1 MKIFF
6 NSSMP
11 RSGST
16 LLQNILGNNPS
27 IYATPTSGLLEML
40 IASKR
45 VYTGS
50 PNIKAQDELEMKK
63 AFLMYSHYAMHGYF
77 NGITDR
83 EYVIDKSR
91 GWAINIPYLE
101 SFYKNPKIICM
112 VRDLR
117 DVVASME
124 KNFRKHPEKWD
135 TLDDEKEPKGTS
147 IGERVGIWMNP
158 EGKPVGH
165 TLNSLKEVIHRGNDK
180 KMLFVKFE
188 DLTLNPEK
196 EMRRVYEY
204 LELPYYHIDYQN
216 VKQVTIE
223 DDKFHGKYG
232 QHKIQPNIKPIISDA
247 ENILGQIIYRQLY
260 EKNEWYF
267 KQFNY

>member
-16 LLQNILGNNPS
+16 LLQNILGNNPD

-40 IASKR
+40 NASKR
-45 VYTGS
+45 VYTS
-50 PNIKAQDELEMKK
+50 SLNFRAQDENEMKK
-63 AFLMYSHYAMHGYF
+63 AFLMYSHYAINGYF

-83 EYVIDKSR
+83 PYAIDKSR
-91 GWAINIPYLE
+91 GWSVNIPFLE

-117 DVVASME
+117 DIVASME
-124 KNFRKHPEKWD
+124 KNYRKYPDK
-135 TLDDEKEPKGTS
+135 LDLTEDDGAS
-147 IGERVGIWMNP
+147 IGHRVSTWMKP
-158 EGKPVGH
+158 ESKPVGQ
-165 TLNSLKEVIHRGNDK
+165 TLTNLKEVFHRGNDK

-188 DLTLNPEK
+188 ELTQNPEK

-204 LELPYYHIDYQN
+204 FELPYYHIDYQN

-223 DDKFHGKYG
+223 DDKFHGRYG
-232 QHKIQPNIKPIISDA
+232 QHKIQPHIRPIISDA
-247 ENILGQIIYRQLY
+247 KNILGDIIYRQLY

-267 KQFNY
+267 KKLNY

>member
-16 LLQNILGNNPS
+16 LLQNILGNNPD

-40 IASKR
+40 NASKR
-45 VYTGS
+45 IYTS
-50 PNIKAQDELEMKK
+50 SNNFKAQDELEMKK
-63 AFLMYSHYAMHGYF
+63 GFLMYSHYAIHGYF

-83 EYVIDKSR
+83 PYAIDKSR
-91 GWAINIPYLE
+91 GWAVSIPYLE
-101 SFYKNPKIICM
+101 SFYEKPKVICM

-117 DVVASME
+117 DIVASME
-124 KNFRKHPEKWD
+124 KNFRKFPYKWD
-135 TLDDEKEPKGTS
+135 TSDDYEAQGVS
-147 IGERVGIWMNP
+147 VGQRVNKWMNP
-158 EGKPVGH
+158 EERPVGH
-165 TLNSLKEVIHRGNDK
+165 TLNNLKEVFHRGNDK

-188 DLTLNPEK
+188 DLTNNPEK

-216 VKQVTIE
+216 VTQVTKE
-223 DDKFHGKYG
+223 DDKFHGRYG
-232 QHKIQPNIKPIISDA
+232 QHKIQTQIKPIISNA
-247 ENILGQIIYRQLY
+247 KSILGENIYRQLY

-267 KQFNY
+267 KKLNY

>member
-16 LLQNILGNNPS
+16 LLQNILGNNPN

-40 IASKR
+40 NASKR
-45 VYTGS
+45 VYTS
-50 PNIKAQDELEMKK
+50 SLNFKAQDEAEMKK
-63 AFLMYSHYAMHGYF
+63 AFLMYSHYAIHGYF

-83 EYVIDKSR
+83 PYAIDKSR
-91 GWAINIPYLE
+91 GWAISIPYLE
-101 SFYKNPKIICM
+101 SFYEKPKVICM

-117 DVVASME
+117 DIVASME
-124 KNFRKHPEKWD
+124 KNYRKFPDKWD
-135 TLDDEKEPKGTS
+135 VSDDEPFKGATL
-147 IGERVGIWMNP
+147 GERVTKWMNP
-158 EGKPVGH
+158 ESKPVGH
-165 TLNSLKEVIHRGNDK
+165 TLNNLKEVFHRGNDK

-188 DLTLNPEK
+188 ELSKNPEN

-204 LELPYYHIDYQN
+204 LELPYYHIDYNN
-216 VKQVTIE
+216 VKQVTFE
-223 DDKFHGKYG
+223 DDRFHGRYG
-232 QHKIQPNIKPIISDA
+232 QHKIQPQIKPLISDSK
-247 ENILGQIIYRQLY
+247 NILGDIICRQLY

-267 KQFNY
+267 KKLNY